1 MDHLRPKRRIK
12 VTTKFE
18 QYKKNESEKKHQTA
32 KNKLE
37 DVHSI
42 VCSKISTQISEKR
55 ILRI

>member
-18 QYKKNESEKKHQTA
+18 QYKKNESEKNHQTA